1 MKRKF
6 SVSILEAIKS
16 GIIKDIDFDTLQQYL
31 DEEDADYREINQPL
45 YNNKYLANWIFDI
58 EVCGDW
64 KHSHLRLRYLMDLIG
79 YSQVFERVTDED
91 GSDWYTAIHRYAK
104 KEAVELFQ

>member
-1 MKRKF
+1 MAG
-6 SVSILEAIKS
+6 STLANIKS
-16 GIIKDIDFDTLQQYL
+16 GIIKVIDFDTLQQYL

-45 YNNKYLANWIFDI
+45 YNNKYMANYIFDI

-64 KHSHLRLRYLMDLIG
+64 RHSHLRLKYLMEQIG
-79 YSQVFERVTDED
+79 YVLTSKKVTEED

-104 KEAVELFQ
+104 KEIVELFKQ